1 MPNSAAAPPSQL
13 VNGRFLMSKYSND
26 GHKLNHEIL
35 SPCTKEMVRV
45 NLASPARSKCLLTW
59 APDETTYPAFCGD
72 GVIQGR
78 TALKVLELPEI
89 AAIIVLI
96 GAAIIGCSLTKL
108 DSCSS

>member
-1 MPNSAAAPPSQL
+1 
-13 VNGRFLMSKYSND
+13 MSKYSND

-72 GVIQGR
+72 GVIQGQR
-78 TALKVLELPEI
+78 SKFRNWPNNQQCFLGIFPPTAMSI
-89 AAIIVLI
+89 F
-96 GAAIIGCSLTKL
+96 TKDPL
-108 DSCSS
+108 